1 MNQLE
6 EEFFNRLR
14 SRVIDAG
21 NHGIYVGI
29 MLYDLYAFSIFS
41 APLDPMWGG
50 NVFNAENNINGITA
64 NTNDDGW
71 GGRIFYCAFIR
82 NRLACDLKVEIS
94 RGASSLT
101 LNLLIDSASLCY

>member
-1 MNQLE
+1 
-6 EEFFNRLR
+6 
-14 SRVIDAG
+14 
-21 NHGIYVGI
+21 

-82 NRLACDLKVEIS
+82 NPQSTKEFCHESYRHCQ
-94 RGASSLT
+94 
-101 LNLLIDSASLCY
+101 